1 MVKAV
6 AVLGNSTEGVNGKIF
21 FTQEGNG
28 EHFDP
33 IGKVHGG
40 PTDVNRHAGDLG
52 NLDVAGDGKVS
63 FSITVSQ
70 IPLTGPNSI
79 IGRAVVVHAG
89 PDDLGKGG
97 NEESKRSGNAGARV
111 ACGKRRL

>member
-21 FTQEGNG
+21 FTQEGNGLTTVTGFVTGLSPGFHGFHIHALGDTTNGCLSTG

-70 IPLTGPNSI
+70 VCYSSPNQY
-79 IGRAVVVHAG
+79 V
-89 PDDLGKGG
+89 
-97 NEESKRSGNAGARV
+97 
-111 ACGKRRL
+111 